1 MVSYELKSKNV
12 QRMRSCVDIS
22 TPPFHRVKG
31 FKSALP
37 KGFFFLSTAHVIPIV
52 QTYILVVLTD
62 FNTDNSFVVG
72 VFMVQVGRKARN
84 VSIGM

>member
-1 MVSYELKSKNV
+1 MASYELKSKNV

-52 QTYILVVLTD
+52 QTYILFVLTD
-62 FNTDNSFVVG
+62 FNTDYSFVVG
-72 VFMVQVGRKARN
+72 VFMVTSWKESKER
-84 VSIGM
+84 I